1 MRAFIAGVHFAE
13 RPHHHYSDEECKK
26 RKNAPE
32 GGSGL
37 ALIVDEKGMP
47 QEVYVI
53 RHFLSVSSRSPIR
66 TEPHFWEITSG
77 WALTRQEL
85 ENPTGFPVSPST

>member
-1 MRAFIAGVHFAE
+1 M
-13 RPHHHYSDEECKK
+13 
-26 RKNAPE
+26 
-32 GGSGL
+32 

-53 RHFLSVSSRSPIR
+53 RHFLSVSSGLPIR

-77 WALTRQEL
+77 
-85 ENPTGFPVSPST
+85 